1 MNTDKSIQPVGL
13 GNKLGVR
20 TAAVIIATVVC
31 MALAFHTVDVGAV
44 GKALSGIKPRY
55 AALAVV
61 LLLCNALVAMARFRV
76 VLGKFGYVP
85 AWRPLFAAFAV
96 GLVGNQFVLNII
108 AQSIGRAGVLASIG
122 VPFGATIIAT
132 LLERLLAAGLLGAA
146 GLVAG
151 WYLLPHFGFD
161 LAHGGAYFLSL
172 VGGMVLAS
180 LAAAWAVYRPGTA
193 ARAVSAAARGVGRF
207 WAVGMLTVLAH
218 CFMLGSYIA
227 VLLALGLAAA
237 TPEIASALVVVMF
250 AAGLPISLSG
260 WGIRELSAVAALGA
274 VGMEPATALAAAL
287 LVGLFALVVTLA
299 ISCPGLF
306 LLLAPG
312 RGSRP
317 VAAVAREGPSP
328 DWNARLVTGCAALA
342 AVTIF
347 FQVRLQSGDG
357 QITANVA
364 DLFALIGLGSLLLIL
379 VQSRERFAALP
390 RPMIAALAAL
400 SLLLAYGLLLGYA
413 NFGASAW
420 ALLNRGLGWLV
431 ILGYVSLGLSV
442 AFLDVERGRWLILRM
457 FVAAGTSVAALQL
470 VFLVVRKLGFPLPEE
485 VLPYPMEGFAGNV
498 NAFGLQMTMTAI
510 VGIVAHRLGVLG
522 QGRRWLI
529 AILVLTGL
537 VVYFTGSRSAIGMF
551 AMTLVLSVVF
561 ASRVERYRALA
572 TSLVTTFG
580 VVVAAVAISN
590 IPALMHA
597 PGIGEYL
604 SRTDA
609 LAIDSDSERW
619 QTITDGWHY
628 WLERPIF
635 GHGIGAYV
643 EDQLA
648 DSGSYLVFHSVP
660 IWLLAETGIV
670 GLAVGLTA
678 FGCLVL
684 GARQLMRDSSG
695 RAWGTG
701 LLIALVCWGA
711 GSLVHDFVFQ
721 RTFWFFVAFAF
732 GVSSL
737 ARSGAGQRAAPR
749 LSEEKG

>member
-1 MNTDKSIQPVGL
+1 MRV
-13 GNKLGVR
+13 V
-20 TAAVIIATVVC
+20 VIIVATVVC
-31 MALAFHTVDVGAV
+31 MALAFRTVDVGAV

-55 AALAVV
+55 ATLAVV
-61 LLLCNALVAMARFRV
+61 LLLCNALVGMARFRV

-85 AWRPLFAAFAV
+85 TWRPVFAAFAV

-108 AQSIGRAGVLASIG
+108 GQSVGRAGVLASIG

-146 GLVAG
+146 ALVAA

-161 LAHGGAYFLSL
+161 FAQGGAYFLSL
-172 VGGMVLAS
+172 IGGMVLAFVV
-180 LAAAWAVYRPGTA
+180 AAWAVYRPGTA
-193 ARAVSAAARGVGRF
+193 ARAVSAAARGVQRF
-207 WAVGMLTVLAH
+207 WAVGLLTILAH
-218 CFMLGSYIA
+218 GFMLGSYIA
-227 VLLALGLAAA
+227 VLLALGFVAA

-274 VGMEPATALAAAL
+274 VGIEPATALAAAL
-287 LVGLFALVVTLA
+287 LVGLFSLVVNLA

-306 LLLAPG
+306 LLLAPA

-317 VAAVAREGPSP
+317 VAAVVREGQSP

-347 FQVRLQSGDG
+347 FQVRLQSDGG

-379 VQSRERFAALP
+379 VNSRERFADIP
-390 RPMIAALAAL
+390 RQIIAALAAL
-400 SLLLAYGLLLGYA
+400 SLLLAYGLFLGYA

-420 ALLNRGLGWLV
+420 ALVNRGLGWLV

-442 AFLDVERGRWLILRM
+442 TFLDAERGRWLILRM
-457 FVAAGTSVAALQL
+457 FVAAGTAVAALQL
-470 VFLVVRKLGFPLPEE
+470 VFLVFRKLGFPLPED
-485 VLPYPMEGFAGNV
+485 VLPYRMEGFAGNA

-510 VGIVAHRLGVLG
+510 VAIVAHRLGVLE
-522 QGRRWLI
+522 QSRRWLI
-529 AILVLTGL
+529 AILVLTG
-537 VVYFTGSRSAIGMF
+537 VVIYFTGSRSAIGMF
-551 AMTLVLSVVF
+551 AMMLVLSVAF
-561 ASRVERYRALA
+561 ASRVERHRALA
-572 TSLVTTFG
+572 TSLVTTIG
-580 VVVAAVAISN
+580 VAVAAAAISN
-590 IPALMHA
+590 IPALMDA
-597 PGIGEYL
+597 PGIGEYRI
-604 SRTDA
+604 RTDA
-609 LAIDSDSERW
+609 SAIGSDSERW
-619 QTITDGWHY
+619 RTIMDGWHF

-643 EDQLA
+643 ESQLA
-648 DSGSYLVFHSVP
+648 DTGSYLVFHSVP
-660 IWLLAETGIV
+660 IWLLAETGMV
-670 GLAVGLTA
+670 GLAVGLAA
-678 FGCLVL
+678 FGCFAM
-684 GARQLMRDSSG
+684 GARRLMRDPGS

-711 GSLVHDFVFQ
+711 GNLVHDFTFQ

-737 ARSGAGQRAAPR
+737 ARSGARQRGAR
-749 LSEEKG
+749 QLSGEKA